1 MPGPDNAQSMRM
13 PGQPGGSPLMD
24 YNNDPDAGQM
34 KQRSLANVQTPALPG
49 QLTGPF
55 SVVSLPVEGD
65 VRPVA
70 GPAGSVPK
78 SADRET
84 PGVTLGPPIRSTP
97 GGDVFPKGSG
107 TVADPALPSSR
118 PRVLPA
124 AAIASFSGDR
134 MPPVQGPV
142 PSDAPSADGYSGRVA
157 KPTPAS
163 GLQPGETPGLL
174 PRAAE

>member
-1 MPGPDNAQSMRM
+1 MPGPENAKSMRV
-13 PGQPGGSPLMD
+13 PGSPGGSPLMD
-24 YNNDPDAGQM
+24 FNATDGGQM
-34 KQRSLANVQTPALPG
+34 KQQPLGNVETPAIAG
-49 QLTGPF
+49 TISGPF
-55 SVVSLPVEGD
+55 SVVSLPVEGGI
-65 VRPVA
+65 RPDA
-70 GPAGSVPK
+70 GPAGSVPMQP
-78 SADRET
+78 DRQV
-84 PGVTLGPPIRSTP
+84 PGVKLGPGIRSAP

-163 GLQPGETPGLL
+163 GLQPGETAGLL